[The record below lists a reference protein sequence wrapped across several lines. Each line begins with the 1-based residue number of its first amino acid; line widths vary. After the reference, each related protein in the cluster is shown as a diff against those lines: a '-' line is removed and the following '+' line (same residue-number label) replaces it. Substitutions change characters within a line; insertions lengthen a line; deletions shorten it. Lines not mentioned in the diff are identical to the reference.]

1 MHFGR
6 PRRDARE
13 TGPGRRGGGLLSR
26 LTASAKGHAAGHAS
40 RHDQETRDRLREVAT
55 ALFAERGFRKVTVR
69 EICHA
74 ARANVAAVNYHFGDK
89 FGLYMAIME
98 DGIAIMRES
107 NRLAEEAGRG
117 LPPDQRLRA
126 FLHVFLSRVAGSDI
140 TDKGSWIS
148 SCMSREMEEPTAAM
162 DIVIKEVIE
171 PRLAYLGAA
180 IAELLGCPMSDN
192 RVKRCFASIQGQC
205 LIYRPHL
212 VRERLLGISGPID
225 VAAVAD
231 HIADFS
237 LAGIRALASA
247 PAEPGEEGLAAWRRQ
262 FSRPAPQGRGA
273 GPARSSGRRPAA
285 GRGDSSR

>member
-6 PRRDARE
+6 PRGER
-13 TGPGRRGGGLLSR
+13 
-26 LTASAKGHAAGHAS
+26 
-40 RHDQETRDRLREVAT
+40 ETRDRLREVAT
-55 ALFAERGFRKVTVR
+55 AMFAERGFRKVTVR

-89 FGLYMAIME
+89 LGLYLAIVQ

-117 LPPDQRLRA
+117 LPADQRLRA
-126 FLHVFLSRVAGSDI
+126 FLHVFLSRVAGSDL

-148 SCMSREMEEPTAAM
+148 QMMSREMEEPTPAL
-162 DIVIKEVIE
+162 DLVITEVIE

-180 IAELLGCPMSDN
+180 IAELLGCPMSDD

-205 LIYRPHL
+205 MIYRPHL
-212 VRERLLGISGPID
+212 VRERFLGISGPID
-225 VAAVAD
+225 VDRVAD
-231 HIADFS
+231 HITDFS

-247 PAEPGEEGLAAWRRQ
+247 PAEPGEPGLGKWRRDLVSAARGRAAAP
-262 FSRPAPQGRGA
+262 SRPPGKRRAAAKGGS
-273 GPARSSGRRPAA
+273 AR
-285 GRGDSSR
+285 